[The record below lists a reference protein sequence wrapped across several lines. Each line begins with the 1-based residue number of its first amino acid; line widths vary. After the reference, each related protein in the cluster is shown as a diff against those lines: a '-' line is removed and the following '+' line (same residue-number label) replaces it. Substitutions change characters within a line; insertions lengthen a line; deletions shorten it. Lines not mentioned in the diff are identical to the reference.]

1 MWKHG
6 LSEYVA
12 EEWEGD
18 GMEWDGR
25 RSRAEGDVRNPVEQV
40 VKFCA
45 LSCSFSGGKNHIF
58 TGSSH

>member
-1 MWKHG
+1 M
-6 LSEYVA
+6 A

-18 GMEWDGR
+18 GMQEDL
-25 RSRAEGDVRNPVEQV
+25 ELKGDIRNPVEQV

>member
-1 MWKHG
+1 M
-6 LSEYVA
+6 A